1 MSRAVIV
8 AVDGDDGARRTIR
21 QELEKRYGSDYDVRV
36 PASAE
41 EALTVLQEL
50 ADSERQIPVILS
62 AYWLP
67 DMQGPEF
74 LQRARRLHSHA
85 GRGILIGLGDR
96 SVSDGLQRALALGI
110 ADAYGQKP
118 LAAGDEHFHSL
129 VGGFLHN
136 WALEHGPRY
145 IVAQIVGEQ
154 WSPRCHELR
163 DLLERNGIIYRFYP
177 SDSEMGQALLQR
189 VAVEEETLP
198 VVVMASGE
206 VLVDPTNTELA
217 HALNVHTTYGSDD
230 GDQDDPVDVVI
241 VGAGPAGLSAA
252 VYSASEGLQTV
263 VIESTALG
271 GQAGMSSRIRN
282 YLGFPLGISGNQ
294 LAGSAYQQAWM
305 FGAKFIFTQ
314 RATALHSDGSR
325 RVVTLSDGSRI
336 SSHAVILATGVTYRR
351 LNVPALDELI
361 GAGVFY
367 GAADT
372 EALAM
377 KDQPVVVV
385 GGGNSAGQAAVHL
398 ARFAR
403 RVTMV
408 VRGRSLSTSMS
419 DYLIK
424 EIETSDN
431 IEVRVSTEVV
441 DGGGAYRLEDVVLRD
456 LKTGETERREVS
468 GLFVLIGAVPHTD
481 WLPAEITRLGPGYI
495 VTGQDL
501 MKDGKLPVHWPLSRS
516 PLLLETSMPRVF
528 AAGDVRHRSVKRV
541 ASAVGEGSIS
551 VQLLHQVLND

>member
-1 MSRAVIV
+1 MSRALIL
-8 AVDGDDGARRTIR
+8 AVDADDAARRTVGR
-21 QELEKRYGSDYDVRV
+21 ELEKRYGSDYDVRLF
-36 PASAE
+36 ASPL
-41 EALTVLQEL
+41 EALSFLEGL
-50 ADSERQIPVILS
+50 AKEERQVAVLLA

-67 DMQGPEF
+67 GIRGTEF
-74 LQRARRLHSHA
+74 LQRARRLHPHA
-85 GRGILIGLGDR
+85 GRGILMDWGDR
-96 SVSDGLQRALALGI
+96 SVTEGLQSGLALGI
-110 ADAYGQKP
+110 IDAYGPKP

-129 VGGFLHN
+129 VTGFLHS
-136 WALEHGPRY
+136 WASEHGLRY

-163 DLLERNGIIYRFYP
+163 DLLERNGITYAFHTAE
-177 SDSEMGQALLQR
+177 SELGQTLLER
-189 VAVEEETLP
+189 APAGKETLP
-198 VVVMASGE
+198 IIVMVTGE
-206 VLVDPTNTELA
+206 VLVDPTNADLA
-217 HALNVHTTYGSDD
+217 QALNVSTTYEDEHAKVEE
-230 GDQDDPVDVVI
+230 PADVVI

-263 VIESTALG
+263 IIEATALG

-314 RATALHSDGSR
+314 RATRLRSDGDR
-325 RVVTLSDGSRI
+325 RVVTLSDGSQIRT
-336 SSHAVILATGVTYRR
+336 HAVILATGVAYRR

-361 GAGVFY
+361 GAGVYY

-372 EALAM
+372 EAMAM
-377 KDQPVVVV
+377 KDQEVIVV

-398 ARFAR
+398 ARFAQ
-403 RVTMV
+403 RVIMV
-408 VRGRSLSTSMS
+408 ARGRSLSTSMS

-431 IEVRVSTEVV
+431 IEVRVNTEVV
-441 DGGGAYRLEDVVLRD
+441 DGGGVYRLEEVVLRELNTD
-456 LKTGETERREVS
+456 KMSKVAAS
-468 GLFVLIGAVPHTD
+468 GLFVLIGATPSTD
-481 WLPAEITRLGPGYI
+481 WLPPEIQRVGPGYI

-501 MKDGKLPVHWPLSRS
+501 MNDGQLPRHWSLSRP

-541 ASAVGEGSIS
+541 ASAVGEGSIA
-551 VQLLHQVLND
+551 VQLLHQVLNE